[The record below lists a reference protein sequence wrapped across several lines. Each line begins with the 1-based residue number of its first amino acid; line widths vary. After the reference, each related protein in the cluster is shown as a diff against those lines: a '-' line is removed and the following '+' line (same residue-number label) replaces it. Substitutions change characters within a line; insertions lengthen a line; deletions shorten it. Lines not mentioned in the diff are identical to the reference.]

1 MGSNNVNSLT
11 YNSYGKLI
19 IDNKTIFDY
28 SSVNVTSNDVKS
40 GLKYVDKTGGII
52 TGTMPSIGNK
62 TYTPTTTE
70 QILPVNTLIGPNVK
84 VAGDQNLISS
94 KILEDA
100 SIFGVQGNAPNIPIE
115 NWAVN
120 GYYAICIG
128 SGSLA
133 SIFTDTSIVG
143 VIFRNCTQTTA
154 TSAFSGASNLR
165 YIYGT
170 LPAMANTYRMF
181 YGCTSLT
188 NADFLTNSLGYV
200 HQMFLNCT
208 KLATIDYMPN
218 ITNTNNC
225 TTMFTNCT
233 ALTTFN
239 TVNCPG
245 PTFNMITSQVK
256 SSVKTIKNYV
266 NVNLQSCCR
275 GFTALSTFGG
285 FSGAA
290 TSATDGSYAFY
301 GCTTINSATQ
311 NINLP
316 STVTNGFYAYGS
328 TTHIHDVT
336 LPANL
341 TNGGQMFQ
349 SATGLR
355 NVRGS
360 ASKLTNAYYMFRLCN
375 NLNIDTLPASLT
387 DTNRIFYN
395 TTGTLNIGNFFCS
408 TVFNRTGNF
417 ATIIRNVNVFRN
429 AYGQDDAGAG
439 IFQSTQVQNV
449 NHIENLNNGYRM
461 FYGTSTINYVNFIG
475 SRTTLTNLSQTFYD
489 STAKNIAGFNENN
502 KVNFTSLVNCYQT
515 FRSFN
520 GAYCNTIRISS
531 SAAGA
536 MNFQHAFYLSTG
548 VKKIIINTP
557 NSSSIDLIGAFRNC
571 TSLTDL
577 YLNVKVAPTSNTL
590 TYVNRGSARL
600 NIYIPAGGA
609 INTAYYS
616 SGKATTTY
624 FPQAMNWTLN
634 SDGSYYNATYN
645 YYIYPTLNSSSTI

>member
-19 IDNKTIFDY
+19 IDGKTIFDY
-28 SSVNVTSNDVKS
+28 SGVDVTSNDVKS

-70 QILPVNTLIGPNVK
+70 QILPVNTLIGSNVK

-154 TSAFSGASNLR
+154 TSTFSGASNLQ

-170 LPAMANTYRMF
+170 LPAMVNTYKMF
-181 YGCTSLT
+181 WNCTSLT
-188 NADFLTNSLGYV
+188 KADFLTNSLGYV
-200 HQMFLNCT
+200 QQMFAGCT

-218 ITNTNNC
+218 ITNINNAAS
-225 TTMFTNCT
+225 MFTNCT

-245 PTFNMITSQVK
+245 PTFHIITGGVK
-256 SSVKTIKNYV
+256 SYVKTIKNYV
-266 NVNLQSCCR
+266 NANLQSCCR

-316 STVTNGFYAYGS
+316 STVTNGSYAYGS

-336 LPANL
+336 LPTNL
-341 TNGGQMFQ
+341 TNGSQMFY

-355 NVRGS
+355 NV
-360 ASKLTNAYYMFRLCN
+360 
-375 NLNIDTLPASLT
+375 DTLPASLT
-387 DTNRIFYN
+387 DTNRMFYK

-429 AYGQDDAGAG
+429 ASGQDIAGAG

-475 SRTTLTNLSQTFYD
+475 SRTTLTNLSQTFYG
-489 STAKNIAGFNENN
+489 STAKNIAGFSENN
-502 KVNFTSLVNCYQT
+502 KTDFTSLVNCYQT
-515 FRSFN
+515 FRGFN
-520 GAYCNTIRISS
+520 GAYYDTIRISS

-536 MNFQHAFYLSTG
+536 MNFQYTFYLSTG

-557 NSSSIDLIGAFRNC
+557 NSDSIDLIGAFRNC

-577 YLNVKVAPTSNTL
+577 YLNVKVAPTSNTS
-590 TYVNRGSARL
+590 TYISRGSARL

-609 INTAYYS
+609 INTAYYN
-616 SGKATTTY
+616 SGKATTSY

-645 YYIYPTLNSSSTI
+645 YYIYPILNSSSTI

>member
-1 MGSNNVNSLT
+1 MGSNNVNSLS
-11 YNSYGKLI
+11 YNSYGKLV
-19 IDNKTIFDY
+19 IDGKTIFDY
-28 SSVNVTSNDVKS
+28 SSVNVNPVDVKS
-40 GLKYVDKTGGII
+40 GLKYVDKTGSII

-70 QILPVNTLIGPNVK
+70 QILPVNTLIGSNVK

-100 SIFGVQGNAPNIPIE
+100 SIFGVQGNAVNIPIE

-120 GYYAICIG
+120 GYYAICVG
-128 SGSLA
+128 SAPLA

-154 TSAFSGASNLR
+154 TSAFSGASNLQ

-170 LPAMANTYRMF
+170 LPAMVNTYRMF
-181 YGCTSLT
+181 WKCASLK
-188 NADFLTNSLGYV
+188 NVDFLTNSLGYV
-200 HQMFLNCT
+200 QQMFADCT
-208 KLATIDYMPN
+208 SLTTINYIPN
-218 ITNTNNC
+218 ITNTTNASS
-225 TTMFTNCT
+225 MFTNCN
-233 ALTTFN
+233 ALTTIN

-245 PTFNMITSQVK
+245 PTFNTITSGVK
-256 SSVKTIKNYV
+256 SYVKTIKNYV
-266 NVNLQSCCR
+266 DANLQTCCR

-290 TSATDGSYAFY
+290 TSATNGSYAFY

-316 STVTNGFYAYGS
+316 NTVTNGSYAYGS

-336 LPANL
+336 LPTNL
-341 TNGGQMFQ
+341 IDGSQMFN

-355 NVRGS
+355 NVTGS
-360 ASKLTNAYYMFRLCN
+360 ASKLTNAYFMFRYCN

-387 DTNRIFYN
+387 DTNRMFYN
-395 TTGTLNIGNFFCS
+395 VTGTLNIGNFFCS
-408 TVFNRTGNF
+408 TILNRTGEF
-417 ATIIRNVNVFRN
+417 ANIIRNVNVFRN
-429 AYGQDDAGAG
+429 ASGQDIAGAG

-461 FYGTSTINYVNFIG
+461 FHSTSTINYVNFIG
-475 SRTTLTNLSQTFYD
+475 SRTTLTNLSQTFYG
-489 STAKNIAGFNENN
+489 STAKNIVGFNENN
-502 KVNFTSLVNCYQT
+502 KVDFTSLVNCYQT
-515 FRSFN
+515 FYSFN
-520 GAYCNTIRISS
+520 GTNYNTIRISS

-536 MNFQHAFYLSTG
+536 MNFEHAFYLSTG

-557 NSSSIDLIGAFRNC
+557 NSSGMALIGAFRNC

-577 YLNVKVAPTSNTL
+577 YLNVKVAPTMNTL
-590 TYVNRGSARL
+590 TFVNRGSARL
-600 NIYIPAGGA
+600 NIYIPSNSA
-609 INTAYYS
+609 INTAFFGN
-616 SGKATTTY
+616 GKSTTAY
-624 FPQAMNWTLN
+624 FPTAFDWTLN
-634 SDGSYYNATYN
+634 SDGSYYNTTHN
-645 YYIYPTLNSSSTI
+645 YYIYPTLNENSDI

>member
-1 MGSNNVNSLT
+1 MGSNNVNSLA

-70 QILPVNTLIGPNVK
+70 QILPVNTLIDPNVK

-94 KILEDA
+94 KILEDT
-100 SIFGVQGNAPNIPIE
+100 SIFGVQGSAANIPIE

-120 GYYAICIG
+120 GYYAICVG
-128 SGSLA
+128 SSA
-133 SIFTDTSIVG
+133 ISSVFTDSSIVG
-143 VIFRNCTQTTA
+143 VIFRNYTNTTA
-154 TSAFSGASNLR
+154 TFAFSGASNLR

-181 YGCTSLT
+181 WNCTSLT
-188 NADFLTNSLGYV
+188 NVDFLTNSLGYV
-200 HQMFLNCT
+200 QQMFADCT

-218 ITNTNNC
+218 ITNTNNASS
-225 TTMFTNCT
+225 MFTNCT

-245 PTFNMITSQVK
+245 PTFHIITGRVK
-256 SSVKTIKNYV
+256 SYVRTIKNYV
-266 NVNLQSCCR
+266 NANLQSCCR

-316 STVTNGFYAYGS
+316 STVTNGSYAYGS

-336 LPANL
+336 LPTNL
-341 TNGGQMFQ
+341 TNGSQMFY

-355 NVRGS
+355 NV
-360 ASKLTNAYYMFRLCN
+360 
-375 NLNIDTLPASLT
+375 DTLPASLT
-387 DTNRIFYN
+387 DTNRMFYN

-429 AYGQDDAGAG
+429 ASGQDLAGAG
-439 IFQSTQVQNV
+439 IFQFTQVQNV

-475 SRTTLTNLSQTFYD
+475 SRTTLTNLAQTFYS
-489 STAKNIAGFNENN
+489 STAKNIVGFNENN
-502 KVNFTSLVNCYQT
+502 KVDFTSLVNCYQA
-515 FRSFN
+515 FCCFN
-520 GAYCNTIRISS
+520 GAYYNTIRISS
-531 SAAGA
+531 SSTGA
-536 MNFQHAFYLSTG
+536 MDFQNVFYLSTG

-557 NSSSIDLIGAFRNC
+557 NTSSIDLTGAFRNC

-577 YLNVKVAPTSNTL
+577 YLNVKVATTMSSVTF
-590 TYVNRGSARL
+590 VNRGSARL
-600 NIYIPAGGA
+600 NIYIPSGSA
-609 INTAYYS
+609 INTAFYN
-616 SGKATTTY
+616 SGKATTSY

-634 SDGSYYNATYN
+634 SDGSYYNTTYN